1 MPRKPKYLLQAA
13 ANARAARHP
22 QRDTTPTLSEDEDMS
37 SGDTGAAEDVPDF
50 NVPDERQFVSLE
62 DCEWDSGDSDCEYEG
77 GIHNCLPSESEDYPW
92 TDSDDSGTDNDLSD
106 FDEETIRE
114 LQEELASL
122 SKPTPYDTLTAQRSQ
137 KEWKQVERNR
147 SLGYN
152 GQGRSTKF
160 RKEKD
165 ARDRAQA
172 REEAKTS

>member
-1 MPRKPKYLLQAA
+1 MA
-13 ANARAARHP
+13 
-22 QRDTTPTLSEDEDMS
+22 
-37 SGDTGAAEDVPDF
+37 SGEAGTAEDIPNFDM
-50 NVPDERQFVSLE
+50 PDERQFVSLE
-62 DCEWDSGDSDCEYEG
+62 DCDWDSGDSDCEYEG
-77 GIHNCLPSESEDYPW
+77 GIDNCLPSEGEDYPW
-92 TDSDDSGTDNDLSD
+92 TDSDDSGTDDDLSD

-122 SKPTPYDTLTAQRSQ
+122 SKPTPYGKLTTQRSQ
-137 KEWKQVERNR
+137 KEWERIEKSR

-160 RKEKD
+160 RKAKG